1 MEGSAVEQ
9 KVALSRWFVSDTT
22 TLFFKYLRMTV
33 RMPMWTFFGL
43 IQPLLWLIIFGQLF
57 RSLSQIPGFPEGGYI
72 YFLTPGVI
80 VMTVLFGSSWSGVN
94 LLRDLTHGVME
105 KLLVAPVSRSAIV
118 LSRLLHNGF
127 TVVVQVFLLVLVA
140 TPLGAGFPKGAGL
153 FWIWVATLL
162 LGIGFSAV
170 SNALAMVLRREEP
183 LIVMGNMLTLPL
195 LFFSPALMPVEFM
208 PEWIRAASR
217 INPVTYGVEA
227 VRASYEGVFLRP
239 FWISMVVLLLFSVVS
254 VLWAVSTFNQDRS

>member
-1 MEGSAVEQ
+1 MEQ
-9 KVALSRWFVSDTT
+9 KVALPSWFISDTKN
-22 TLFFKYLRMTV
+22 LFLKYLRMTV

-57 RSLSQIPGFPEGGYI
+57 QSLSQLPGFPQGGYI
-72 YFLTPGVI
+72 YFLTPGII

-127 TVVVQVFLLVLVA
+127 TVMIQVFLLVLVA
-140 TPLGAGFPKGAGL
+140 APLGAGFPRGAGL
-153 FWIWVATLL
+153 FWIWAATLL
-162 LGIGFSAV
+162 LAVGFSAV
-170 SNALAMVLRREEP
+170 SNALAMILKREEP
-183 LIVMGNMLTLPL
+183 LVVMGNMLTLPL
-195 LFFSPALMPVEFM
+195 LFFSPALMPVEFL

-217 INPVTYGVEA
+217 INPVTYGVDA
-227 VRASYEGVFLRP
+227 VRACYQGELLRP
-239 FWISMVVLLLFSVVS
+239 FWISMLVLFLFSTVS
-254 VLWAVSTFNQDRS
+254 VLSAVSIFNQDRS